1 MYPSPYFSF
10 HLWKTVIELA
20 QERLLVGLIN
30 ISYILLPLGL
40 LATIFYI
47 FESRSNLLT
56 AWFVATQVWCGH
68 GKTCNI
74 AIINSFWSNVARHVA
89 RFLLPVFP
97 YLNLSGWEKKKKQT
111 NKKKNTYTHTHTH
124 KNKIQIRLKSTLP
137 LQEKWFWKITV
148 TQRQNVQRSNLHW
161 KNNLKCP
168 SPKFF
173 YFLIWNYTLLK

>member
-97 YLNLSGWEKKKKQT
+97 YLNLSGWEKKTNKQT
-111 NKKKNTYTHTHTH
+111 KKKTHTHTH
-124 KNKIQIRLKSTLP
+124 THTKTKYKLGWRALFPFKKNGSERSRWRNAKMFKDPIYI
-137 LQEKWFWKITV
+137 EKIT
-148 TQRQNVQRSNLHW
+148 
-161 KNNLKCP
+161 
-168 SPKFF
+168 
-173 YFLIWNYTLLK
+173 

>member
-68 GKTCNI
+68 GKTRNI
-74 AIINSFWSNVARHVA
+74 AIINSFWRNVARHVT

-97 YLNLSGWEKKKKQT
+97 YLNLSGWQKQT
-111 NKKKNTYTHTHTH
+111 NKQKNPKTKK
-124 KNKIQIRLKSTLP
+124 KLDCLFPCFISLKLSWSSDYCYGRPFL
-137 LQEKWFWKITV
+137 LQSAPTGWA
-148 TQRQNVQRSNLHW
+148 R
-161 KNNLKCP
+161 
-168 SPKFF
+168 
-173 YFLIWNYTLLK
+173 